1 MERLAQYLDD
11 IEDVYF
17 AIGLMMEKIRRGSQV
32 IALVLTSIIIQVGGI
47 ALALSQPPIALSVV
61 CLTIVGML
69 YRSATGGATPFP
81 SAS

>member
-11 IEDVYF
+11 LEDLYF
-17 AIGLMMEKIRRGSQV
+17 AIGLLMEKIRRASQV
-32 IALVLTSIIIQVGGI
+32 IALVLASIVVQVGGI
-47 ALALSQPPIALSVV
+47 ALALTQPPIALSVV

-69 YRSATGGATPFP
+69 YRSATGGDTPFP

>member
-1 MERLAQYLDD
+1 MERLAQYFDD
-11 IEDVYF
+11 LEDLYF
-17 AIGLMMEKIRRGSQV
+17 AIGLLMEKIRRGSQV
-32 IALVLTSIIIQVGGI
+32 VALLVASVVLQVGGI

-69 YRSATGGATPFP
+69 YRGATGGATPFP